1 MIRDQESGIGNQKKL
16 ALWALIATCWLP
28 LAAWAADA
36 AALFST
42 RLGGTQDKPATLA
55 AFRGQPLI
63 VNFWARWCPPCRDEL
78 PEVKA
83 IADKYR
89 AQGLTVI
96 GIALEDDSANARD
109 FLEAYEVD
117 YPNFFA
123 GSQRGMELL
132 KALGNDKA
140 ALPYT
145 LFVDRQGAILGHKLG
160 RISRSE
166 LEAAAS
172 ALLK

>member
-1 MIRDQESGIGNQKKL
+1 MIGIQESGIRNQGKL
-16 ALWALIATCWLP
+16 ALWVFIATCWLP

-36 AALFST
+36 AAVFSASLVA
-42 RLGGTQDKPATLA
+42 RDGKPATLA
-55 AFRGQPLI
+55 EYRGKPLI
-63 VNFWARWCPPCRDEL
+63 VNFWARWCMPCRDEL

-89 AQGLTVI
+89 GQGLTVV
-96 GIALEDDSANARD
+96 GIAIEDNSANTQD
-109 FLEAYEVD
+109 FLKAYEID

-123 GSQRGMELL
+123 GPQGTELL
-132 KALGNDKA
+132 KALGNPKA
-140 ALPYT
+140 GLPFT
-145 LFVDRQGAILGHKLG
+145 LFIDRQGNLLGHKLG

-166 LEAAAS
+166 LETAVT

>member
-1 MIRDQESGIGNQKKL
+1 MIRDQGSGIRNQGKQ
-16 ALWALIATCWLP
+16 ALWALIAACWLP
-28 LAAWAADA
+28 VMVWAADA
-36 AALFST
+36 AALFSASFVAAD
-42 RLGGTQDKPATLA
+42 GKPVTLA
-55 AFRGQPLI
+55 DYRGQPLI
-63 VNFWARWCPPCRDEL
+63 VNFWARWCSPCRDEL

-109 FLEAYEVD
+109 FLKAYEVD

-123 GSQRGMELL
+123 GNQRGTELL
-132 KALGNDKA
+132 KALGNGKA
-140 ALPYT
+140 ALPFT
-145 LFVDRQGAILGHKLG
+145 IFIDRQGAIIGHKLG
-160 RISRSE
+160 RISRGE
-166 LEAAAS
+166 LETAAH